1 MKTFRLLAIT
11 TLATITITAAWG
23 NAEILPKICE
33 SGKNANFTIEVTNYN
48 GPMQDLRI
56 LYISQDGKF
65 LDGKYHH
72 DRKAF
77 EVLTPEC
84 TSGSK
89 TLKLNNIKLNGEG
102 IHTMQLAIKANTKP
116 VEWKVIGKI
125 PVYSLQPDLFALRP
139 YKGDFH
145 AHSKNSDGAGPG
157 FSVFAYARRG
167 GHDFMT
173 LSDHRKY
180 NTAIPEMEKVNELNS
195 GMLTIPGEEFHHG
208 PTPLHSV
215 SVNAKAGVCD
225 WVENNKEEF
234 DKMLEAK
241 MKEVPQNELSEFD
254 HKSVATAEVMYDIA
268 REKAG
273 AQLVIYSHPYWMPN
287 GRYNAPTPYNKTLLD
302 RHKFDAIEC
311 PNGTDVEQAMK
322 VVADVKRL
330 ALAGYDATVVNV
342 SDTHNAEKEDFASN
356 HTIVFAKNLNATDI
370 CKAVRDGMCV
380 ATIGKVNDKPK
391 TKPLYIGKERLIPY
405 SYFLSKYYFPKHD
418 QICNKQAK
426 AMLKDLFGQ
435 GNAQTKTEQHDLR
448 DQLTEYNK
456 TIWAK

>member
-180 NTAIPEMEKVNELNS
+180 NTAISEMEKVNELNS
-195 GMLTIPGEEFHHG
+195 GMLTIPG
-208 PTPLHSV
+208 
-215 SVNAKAGVCD
+215 
-225 WVENNKEEF
+225 
-234 DKMLEAK
+234 
-241 MKEVPQNELSEFD
+241 
-254 HKSVATAEVMYDIA
+254 
-268 REKAG
+268 
-273 AQLVIYSHPYWMPN
+273 
-287 GRYNAPTPYNKTLLD
+287 
-302 RHKFDAIEC
+302 
-311 PNGTDVEQAMK
+311 
-322 VVADVKRL
+322 
-330 ALAGYDATVVNV
+330 
-342 SDTHNAEKEDFASN
+342 
-356 HTIVFAKNLNATDI
+356 
-370 CKAVRDGMCV
+370 
-380 ATIGKVNDKPK
+380 
-391 TKPLYIGKERLIPY
+391 
-405 SYFLSKYYFPKHD
+405 
-418 QICNKQAK
+418 
-426 AMLKDLFGQ
+426 
-435 GNAQTKTEQHDLR
+435 
-448 DQLTEYNK
+448 
-456 TIWAK
+456 

>member
-180 NTAIPEMEKVNELNS
+180 TPQSPKWKKSTNSTPECS
-195 GMLTIPGEEFHHG
+195 
-208 PTPLHSV
+208 
-215 SVNAKAGVCD
+215 
-225 WVENNKEEF
+225 
-234 DKMLEAK
+234 
-241 MKEVPQNELSEFD
+241 
-254 HKSVATAEVMYDIA
+254 
-268 REKAG
+268 
-273 AQLVIYSHPYWMPN
+273 PYP
-287 GRYNAPTPYNKTLLD
+287 
-302 RHKFDAIEC
+302 
-311 PNGTDVEQAMK
+311 
-322 VVADVKRL
+322 
-330 ALAGYDATVVNV
+330 
-342 SDTHNAEKEDFASN
+342 
-356 HTIVFAKNLNATDI
+356 AKNSTTDQHHYTPS
-370 CKAVRDGMCV
+370 AS
-380 ATIGKVNDKPK
+380 TPKPESVTGSK
-391 TKPLYIGKERLIPY
+391 TTKKNSIKC
-405 SYFLSKYYFPKHD
+405 SKQK
-418 QICNKQAK
+418 
-426 AMLKDLFGQ
+426 
-435 GNAQTKTEQHDLR
+435 
-448 DQLTEYNK
+448 
-456 TIWAK
+456 